1 MQMTATDNSQI
12 AQESVNTESFTGRS
26 VFLVETTAA
35 GISVQTAL
43 LTNDS
48 KLLRAPAVFPDIE
61 YAFTQID
68 ELKRLVSRHF
78 SDAARIGAQVVAA
91 QQANQLNSPST
102 STTEVPVADSESKD
116 VAQENLFTPK
126 AASRSSKS
134 KKA

>member
-1 MQMTATDNSQI
+1 MTTTDDRQP
-12 AQESVNTESFTGRS
+12 APESIDAKSITGRS

-48 KLLRAPAVFPDIE
+48 KLLQAPAVFPDIE

-78 SDAARIGAQVVAA
+78 SDAARIGAKVMAA
-91 QQANQLNSPST
+91 QQAST
-102 STTEVPVADSESKD
+102 CLLYTSDAADE
-116 VAQENLFTPK
+116 
-126 AASRSSKS
+126 
-134 KKA
+134 